1 MFGWEHV
8 NRVTADAELTSRK
21 FHVVA
26 FVLDADQVRD
36 QVALFSLITDFQDK
50 THLGI
55 GLRLTDTVDGRHGR
69 DNDHITA
76 FEHAL

>member
-36 QVALFSLITDFQDK
+36 QVALFNLITDFTIRRDLVQY
-50 THLGI
+50 
-55 GLRLTDTVDGRHGR
+55 GLRSLP
-69 DNDHITA
+69 IP
-76 FEHAL
+76 